1 MMDLATPLEELRNQ
15 VAHHHHHH
23 PSRWLVFSIGL
34 IFGALAAI
42 VGAWTYE
49 HRAAAIAAPVPV
61 WDTQRLTCAGYDGAF
76 YVHNTTDR
84 NIRLE
89 PESVVLLDQHELGL
103 SLSASKLTR
112 SVFIPGGEAVALPI
126 SPEPESNLVLFDRA
140 LKLRVD
146 LNK

>member
-15 VAHHHHHH
+15 VAHHHRHH

-34 IFGALAAI
+34 IFGALAA
-42 VGAWTYE
+42 
-49 HRAAAIAAPVPV
+49 AAPVPV

-89 PESVVLLDQHELGL
+89 LESVVLLDQHELGL
-103 SLSASKLTR
+103 SLSASKLTQT
-112 SVFIPGGEAVALPI
+112 VFIPGGESVSLPI
-126 SPEPESNLVLFDRA
+126 DPEPERGIVLFDRA